1 MMYVCLPACVLK
13 QIVNVIQMTSA
24 AEAMAEVDAKEA

>member
-1 MMYVCLPACVLK
+1 MVYGCFPACILK

-24 AEAMAEVDAKEA
+24 AEAMAEADAKDE

>member
-1 MMYVCLPACVLK
+1 MVYGCLPACVLK
-13 QIVNVIQMTSA
+13 QVVNVIQMASA